1 MKRATEVG
9 GLISQHIDDLH
20 QIVPNTWKRRTMYAV
35 ARCRTAA
42 MGGHID
48 QCNNPEC
55 RKVHI
60 SYNSCRNRH
69 CPKCQGHLREQWIQA
84 READLLNTK
93 YFHVVFTLP
102 HHLNEQALEKP
113 ELIYQLLFKTAWGL
127 IRDFGY
133 NPKLLGAKM
142 GMIAVLHTWGQN
154 MSLHPHLHCII
165 PAGGITKSNKWK
177 ASGAKG
183 KYLFPVKEMKRVFR
197 ARYVAALR
205 NEITLDK
212 NLSEKLFEKP
222 WVIHCEQPFYGPKQ
236 VIEYLGR
243 YTHKIAIS
251 NSRIISANNGH
262 VTFRAKDY
270 PHKGKRVTLK
280 LAEKEFI
287 RRFSLHVLPKG
298 FTRIRHYGI
307 LSSTNKKTC
316 KLLIDE
322 QLGTLVLPSLEK
334 KETHRICPCCKT
346 GTLVTISV
354 FDERGPPI
362 QWKSLLKT

>member
-165 PAGGITKSNKWK
+165 PAGGVTKSNKWK

-197 ARYVAALR
+197 ARYVGLPQKVVFNRLANRERFMTKIVTAIHVEDVSLSLAFIWLR
-205 NEITLDK
+205 END
-212 NLSEKLFEKP
+212 
-222 WVIHCEQPFYGPKQ
+222 C
-236 VIEYLGR
+236 
-243 YTHKIAIS
+243 
-251 NSRIISANNGH
+251 
-262 VTFRAKDY
+262 
-270 PHKGKRVTLK
+270 
-280 LAEKEFI
+280 LAFPI
-287 RRFSLHVLPKG
+287 
-298 FTRIRHYGI
+298 
-307 LSSTNKKTC
+307 
-316 KLLIDE
+316 
-322 QLGTLVLPSLEK
+322 LPS
-334 KETHRICPCCKT
+334 I
-346 GTLVTISV
+346 
-354 FDERGPPI
+354 
-362 QWKSLLKT
+362 

>member
-1 MKRATEVG
+1 
-9 GLISQHIDDLH
+9 
-20 QIVPNTWKRRTMYAV
+20 MYAV

-165 PAGGITKSNKWK
+165 PAGGVTKSNKWK

-183 KYLFPVKEMKRVFR
+183 KYLFE
-197 ARYVAALR
+197 
-205 NEITLDK
+205 
-212 NLSEKLFEKP
+212 S
-222 WVIHCEQPFYGPKQ
+222 
-236 VIEYLGR
+236 
-243 YTHKIAIS
+243 S
-251 NSRIISANNGH
+251 GH
-262 VTFRAKDY
+262 AM
-270 PHKGKRVTLK
+270 
-280 LAEKEFI
+280 
-287 RRFSLHVLPKG
+287 
-298 FTRIRHYGI
+298 
-307 LSSTNKKTC
+307 
-316 KLLIDE
+316 
-322 QLGTLVLPSLEK
+322 
-334 KETHRICPCCKT
+334 
-346 GTLVTISV
+346 
-354 FDERGPPI
+354 
-362 QWKSLLKT
+362 

>member
-212 NLSEKLFEKP
+212 NLVLSCFSFYKLDFFLQNGSRKLFAWFWMCGESCNQAMCFHFRTYNY
-222 WVIHCEQPFYGPKQ
+222 IQIGL
-236 VIEYLGR
+236 LG
-243 YTHKIAIS
+243 
-251 NSRIISANNGH
+251 
-262 VTFRAKDY
+262 FRSSPSWY
-270 PHKGKRVTLK
+270 KRNY
-280 LAEKEFI
+280 F
-287 RRFSLHVLPKG
+287 R
-298 FTRIRHYGI
+298 
-307 LSSTNKKTC
+307 
-316 KLLIDE
+316 
-322 QLGTLVLPSLEK
+322 
-334 KETHRICPCCKT
+334 
-346 GTLVTISV
+346 
-354 FDERGPPI
+354 
-362 QWKSLLKT
+362 

>member
-113 ELIYQLLFKTAWGL
+113 DVY
-127 IRDFGY
+127 
-133 NPKLLGAKM
+133 
-142 GMIAVLHTWGQN
+142 
-154 MSLHPHLHCII
+154 
-165 PAGGITKSNKWK
+165 
-177 ASGAKG
+177 
-183 KYLFPVKEMKRVFR
+183 
-197 ARYVAALR
+197 
-205 NEITLDK
+205 
-212 NLSEKLFEKP
+212 
-222 WVIHCEQPFYGPKQ
+222 
-236 VIEYLGR
+236 
-243 YTHKIAIS
+243 
-251 NSRIISANNGH
+251 
-262 VTFRAKDY
+262 
-270 PHKGKRVTLK
+270 
-280 LAEKEFI
+280 
-287 RRFSLHVLPKG
+287 
-298 FTRIRHYGI
+298 FT
-307 LSSTNKKTC
+307 
-316 KLLIDE
+316 
-322 QLGTLVLPSLEK
+322 
-334 KETHRICPCCKT
+334 
-346 GTLVTISV
+346 
-354 FDERGPPI
+354 
-362 QWKSLLKT
+362 

>member
-165 PAGGITKSNKWK
+165 PAGGVCI
-177 ASGAKG
+177 
-183 KYLFPVKEMKRVFR
+183 YQIKR
-197 ARYVAALR
+197 
-205 NEITLDK
+205 E
-212 NLSEKLFEKP
+212 
-222 WVIHCEQPFYGPKQ
+222 
-236 VIEYLGR
+236 
-243 YTHKIAIS
+243 
-251 NSRIISANNGH
+251 
-262 VTFRAKDY
+262 
-270 PHKGKRVTLK
+270 PH
-280 LAEKEFI
+280 F
-287 RRFSLHVLPKG
+287 
-298 FTRIRHYGI
+298 
-307 LSSTNKKTC
+307 N
-316 KLLIDE
+316 
-322 QLGTLVLPSLEK
+322 
-334 KETHRICPCCKT
+334 
-346 GTLVTISV
+346 
-354 FDERGPPI
+354 
-362 QWKSLLKT
+362 